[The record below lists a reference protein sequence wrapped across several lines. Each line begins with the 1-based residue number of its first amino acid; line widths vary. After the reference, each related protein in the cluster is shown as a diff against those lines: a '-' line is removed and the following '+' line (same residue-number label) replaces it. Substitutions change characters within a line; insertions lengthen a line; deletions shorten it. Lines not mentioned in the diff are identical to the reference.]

1 MIQTKVTRMLELAG
15 FAPAG
20 NPGYANPQERFGFT
34 ERRASMKRVVNALG
48 KLSWGRRA
56 YAVFALCATTAIVL
70 PAQTLTTVFSFDGTD
85 GAYPWAGLVQAT
97 NGDFYGT
104 TLDGGAN
111 TNKACIANCGTV
123 FKITPGGTLTT
134 LHSFCSESN
143 CTDGCIPYAAL
154 VQATDGDFYGTT
166 QDCANGDGTLFKIT
180 PSGTLTTLY
189 SFCSESNCTD
199 GSAPS
204 AVLIQAIDGNLY
216 GTTSFGG
223 ANCATCGTVFKIT
236 PSGTLTTLLS
246 FDGADGEDPTDG
258 LVQGPNGDFYGTT
271 YIGGAYG
278 DGTVFKITPE
288 GTLTTLVSFDGTN
301 GSSPVAGLVQTTNGD
316 LYGTTQFGGAYGGG
330 TVFKITPSGTLTT
343 LHSFHGGTDGANPDA
358 GGLVQGTDGD
368 FYGTTSGGGA
378 YGDGTVFK
386 ITPEGTLTTLISFDG
401 TDGSDPIAGLVQAT
415 NGTFYGTTRYG
426 GADNDGTVFSLSV
439 GLGPFV
445 ETRLTAG
452 TVGAVV
458 EILGTDLTG
467 ATSVS
472 FNGTAAAFTVVS
484 PSLVAA
490 TVPAGATS
498 GKVQVV
504 TPSGTLLSNVPFRV
518 LP

>member
-204 AVLIQAIDGNLY
+204 AVLIQAIDGNL
-216 GTTSFGG
+216 
-223 ANCATCGTVFKIT
+223 
-236 PSGTLTTLLS
+236 
-246 FDGADGEDPTDG
+246 
-258 LVQGPNGDFYGTT
+258 
-271 YIGGAYG
+271 
-278 DGTVFKITPE
+278 
-288 GTLTTLVSFDGTN
+288 
-301 GSSPVAGLVQTTNGD
+301 
-316 LYGTTQFGGAYGGG
+316 
-330 TVFKITPSGTLTT
+330 
-343 LHSFHGGTDGANPDA
+343 
-358 GGLVQGTDGD
+358 
-368 FYGTTSGGGA
+368 
-378 YGDGTVFK
+378 
-386 ITPEGTLTTLISFDG
+386 
-401 TDGSDPIAGLVQAT
+401 
-415 NGTFYGTTRYG
+415 
-426 GADNDGTVFSLSV
+426 
-439 GLGPFV
+439 
-445 ETRLTAG
+445 
-452 TVGAVV
+452 
-458 EILGTDLTG
+458 
-467 ATSVS
+467 
-472 FNGTAAAFTVVS
+472 
-484 PSLVAA
+484 
-490 TVPAGATS
+490 
-498 GKVQVV
+498 
-504 TPSGTLLSNVPFRV
+504 
-518 LP
+518 